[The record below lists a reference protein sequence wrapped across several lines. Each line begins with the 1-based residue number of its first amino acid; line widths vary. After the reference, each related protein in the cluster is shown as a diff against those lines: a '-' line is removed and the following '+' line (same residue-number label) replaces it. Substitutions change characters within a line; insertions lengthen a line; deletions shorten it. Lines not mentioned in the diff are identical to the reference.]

1 VRQVIEVQVDALLDP
16 ETRCEEDWMIR
27 DRRVHVP
34 FFHIGRHKIWGATA
48 MILSEFVEMLRRTAE
63 CQNTHSNT
71 PPPA

>member
-48 MILSEFVEMLRRTAE
+48 MILSEFVEMLRRGRELAPTR
-63 CQNTHSNT
+63 TDT
-71 PPPA
+71 G